1 MVQGIS
7 EGLTQSSYGRI
18 QRTGLY
24 SGGRT
29 EYRVFD
35 SEGKDAGRL
44 TVPTKQAD
52 KFEKA
57 YADIM
62 ESVPKI
68 QKYSREHSSQNDK
81 NFRKNVFRVCTM
93 VGGVLGAAIPLTLLR
108 NSSSAPKQIIGLI
121 GGIITGISAGFG
133 ASIATVSPPG
143 TLKFTLAS
151 RKLSEIDIQ
160 PVEKF
165 MV

>member
-7 EGLTQSSYGRI
+7 EGLAQSSYGRI

-35 SEGKDAGRL
+35 SEGKDAGKL

-52 KFEKA
+52 RFEKA
-57 YADIM
+57 YTDIM

-68 QKYSREHSSQNDK
+68 QKYSREHSSQRDK
-81 NFRKNVFRVCTM
+81 NLRQNISRVCTM
-93 VGGVLGAAIPLTLLR
+93 AGGIIGAVVPLTLLR
-108 NSSSAPKQIIGLI
+108 NSSSATKQILGLVA
-121 GGIITGISAGFG
+121 GIITGISAGFA

-151 RKLSEIDIQ
+151 RRLSEIDIQ
-160 PVEKF
+160 PVENF